1 MIEIEEKRDIWNGV
15 EKMKV
20 KIIEYLESLGFETIS
35 HNSSQRQIFH
45 NEDIVVTVE
54 EQLKSKNGGEKV

>member
-1 MIEIEEKRDIWNGV
+1 MRTKKEKRDIWNEA

-20 KIIEYLESLGFETIS
+20 KVIKYLKSLGFETIS

-45 NEDIVVTVE
+45 NDTITVTVE
-54 EQLKSKNGGEKV
+54 EQVKKNGGEKV